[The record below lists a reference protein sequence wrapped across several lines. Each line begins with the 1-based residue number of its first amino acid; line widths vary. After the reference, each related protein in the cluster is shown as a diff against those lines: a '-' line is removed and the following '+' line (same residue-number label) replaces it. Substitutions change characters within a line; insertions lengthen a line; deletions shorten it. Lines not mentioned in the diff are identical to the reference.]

1 MFEKKIRSP
10 EAGDRKER
18 SRVRPEVPFYT
29 QDEPAG
35 GHTKS
40 SHLHHKPLI
49 TMRGVKK
56 SYPTPTGDFQALK
69 GIDLDIYP
77 GEFIAIVGKSGA
89 GKTTLINMLTGVD
102 HVTSGEVVVDG
113 MPVHEMNE
121 NNLAL
126 WRGKTMGV
134 IYQSF
139 HLMPSL
145 SLLHNVLLPMDFCG
159 LYQGRKSDQRAADLL
174 RQVELEDHV
183 NKLPSAISGGQQQRV
198 AIARA
203 LANNPSII
211 VADEPT
217 GRLDSIT
224 AETIFRVFQ
233 ELIDQ
238 GKTILMVTHDHSLA
252 RRVTRTIHLVDG
264 EVSSQP
270 VHQPAAAPVVARGN
284 RRSSFSRNFGRLF
297 GQAASGD

>member
-1 MFEKKIRSP
+1 MFGKNRRAP
-10 EAGDRKER
+10 GARQ
-18 SRVRPEVPFYT
+18 EVPFYT
-29 QDEPAG
+29 QNEPSG
-35 GHTKS
+35 PRPKP
-40 SHLHHKPLI
+40 SHLKDKPLI
-49 TMRGVKK
+49 KMRGVKK

-77 GEFIAIVGKSGA
+77 GEFVAIVGKSGA

-102 HVTSGEVVVDG
+102 HVSAGEVEVDG
-113 MPVHEMNE
+113 MPVHQMDE
-121 NNLAL
+121 NSLAL
-126 WRGKTMGV
+126 WRGKTMGI

-159 LYQGRKSDQRAADLL
+159 LYQGRKSDQRATDLL

-183 NKLPSAISGGQQQRV
+183 HKLPSAISGGQQQRV

-203 LANNPSII
+203 LANDPSII

-217 GRLDSIT
+217 GRLDSVT

-233 ELIDQ
+233 ALVDQ

-264 EVSSQP
+264 EIASEAVREPAGS
-270 VHQPAAAPVVARGN
+270 PAAPRG
-284 RRSSFSRNFGRLF
+284 SSFSRNIGRLF
-297 GQAASGD
+297 GQATPGD